1 MFEASMPRFI
11 RLEKEDF
18 IGKQASL
25 AKKQRGPRMQLV
37 YMEVDNTDSDCMG
50 NEPVYHQGKQVGL
63 TTSGGF
69 GFAVNKSLA
78 FAYVDPTLTGIG
90 TELEVMVFCEMRQ
103 ARIIAEPAYDPQNLR
118 LKA

>member
-1 MFEASMPRFI
+1 MSRFI
-11 RLEKEDF
+11 RLDKDDF
-18 IGKQASL
+18 TGKQASL

-50 NEPVYHQGKQVGL
+50 NEPVYHNGKLVGL

-78 FAYVDPTLTGIG
+78 FAYVDPKLTAEG
-90 TELEVMVFCEMRQ
+90 TEFEVTVFSDRRK
-103 ARIIAEPAYDPQNLR
+103 ARIIADPAFDPNNSR